1 MPELH
6 KNSEAP
12 VKLHVRALIPC
23 RVEPGMFPNEWLV
36 FIDAADPKNPG
47 QTFEV
52 QMFAADREVPRL
64 EGTPTRGHPVNGW
77 VRVSRAKI
85 ENGLALILLP
95 QFAQPVG
102 TYLLIDKDKVLE
114 EEATL

>member
-1 MPELH
+1 MTEHTKNPEV
-6 KNSEAP
+6 P
-12 VKLHVRALIPC
+12 VKRYPRVLIPC
-23 RVEPGMFPNEWLV
+23 RVIPGMFPGEWLV

-52 QMFAADREVPRL
+52 QMFADGQDVSDL
-64 EGTPTRGHPVNGW
+64 EGTPTPEQPVNAW
-77 VRVSRAKI
+77 VRVDRTKI

-102 TYLLIDKDKVLE
+102 TYLLIDNSKVRE
-114 EEATL
+114 GAWI